1 MKTINYAGNST
12 KTGVYIIKNTIN
24 NRVYIGSTKRAF
36 HARKVKHLK
45 ALEANTHFNIF
56 LQSDWNK
63 YGKDAFIFEV
73 AVICDAS
80 ECEKFENAFIQR
92 YQSNIR
98 RFGYNIA
105 DVAGYGAG
113 YHISEEALKR
123 RSIRKKGLAHI
134 KDGLTSSER
143 GLNKRINVYTI
154 DGEFLFEAPSA
165 VWLANRMRW
174 GRHNMSTVLSHRKL
188 LLNNHIILFANDTLS
203 AADMD
208 FVKRKTCKKLVN
220 ILGMDGR
227 IIHSAITIR
236 EASEILK
243 CKEPE
248 IYMCC
253 SGRRSRIGKL
263 VTKYV

>member
-98 RFGYNIA
+98 RGVKASKY
-105 DVAGYGAG
+105 
-113 YHISEEALKR
+113 K
-123 RSIRKKGLAHI
+123 KKGV
-134 KDGLTSSER
+134 GSYQRWT
-143 GLNKRINVYTI
+143 NKQ
-154 DGEFLFEAPSA
+154 
-165 VWLANRMRW
+165 
-174 GRHNMSTVLSHRKL
+174 
-188 LLNNHIILFANDTLS
+188 
-203 AADMD
+203 
-208 FVKRKTCKKLVN
+208 
-220 ILGMDGR
+220 
-227 IIHSAITIR
+227 
-236 EASEILK
+236 
-243 CKEPE
+243 
-248 IYMCC
+248 
-253 SGRRSRIGKL
+253 
-263 VTKYV
+263 